1 MTIDILICSIDKGIV
16 RTGDL
21 LLPQRPDVR
30 YIISYQYTD
39 ERYLDLIPTVVE
51 ERDDVSLYKWR
62 GRGLSANRNLAV
74 EKATGDILMFAD
86 DDTHIIPESLDKIIR
101 IFERDPQL
109 DVAFFSASTYTGK
122 PLKQYPE
129 KEGVIQSIPESYSI
143 STIEMVTRRA
153 SVQGENTLRRAFRS
167 RNQIPD
173 LRRRGNMVGRRVA
186 CAVAH
191 ALLSHQDRRDEH
203 HAQEIHDLC

>member
-153 SVQGENTLRRAFRS
+153 SVQGKIRFDERFGLGTKFLTCGEEE
-167 RNQIPD
+167 IWLED
-173 LRRRGNMVGRRVA
+173 
-186 CAVAH
+186 
-191 ALLSHQDRRDEH
+191 ALP
-203 HAQEIHDLC
+203 

>member
-129 KEGVIQSIPESYSI
+129 KKASF
-143 STIEMVTRRA
+143 RA
-153 SVQGENTLRRAFRS
+153 SLSRIPSPPSKWSRAVQAC
-167 RNQIPD
+167 
-173 LRRRGNMVGRRVA
+173 RGKYASTSVSVSEPN
-186 CAVAH
+186 
-191 ALLSHQDRRDEH
+191 S
-203 HAQEIHDLC
+203 

>member
-109 DVAFFSASTYTGK
+109 DVAFFSASTSR
-122 PLKQYPE
+122 L
-129 KEGVIQSIPESYSI
+129 V
-143 STIEMVTRRA
+143 RRC
-153 SVQGENTLRRAFRS
+153 RRMS
-167 RNQIPD
+167 R
-173 LRRRGNMVGRRVA
+173 MA
-186 CAVAH
+186 
-191 ALLSHQDRRDEH
+191 
-203 HAQEIHDLC
+203 

>member
-122 PLKQYPE
+122 PLKKYPE

-153 SVQGENTLRRAFRS
+153 SVQGKIRFDERFG
-167 RNQIPD
+167 QISD
-173 LRRRGNMVGRRVA
+173 LRRRGNLVGRRVA